1 MFIEGSVVTMLA
13 FAWLFIRFTRE
24 TEIRQRLLERDL
36 DEASA
41 ARAARYGRAARVRDV
56 MR

>member
-24 TEIRQRLLERDL
+24 MELRQRLVERDV
-36 DEASA
+36 DATRA
-41 ARAARYGRAARVRDV
+41 ARAARYARSVRASDLT
-56 MR
+56 